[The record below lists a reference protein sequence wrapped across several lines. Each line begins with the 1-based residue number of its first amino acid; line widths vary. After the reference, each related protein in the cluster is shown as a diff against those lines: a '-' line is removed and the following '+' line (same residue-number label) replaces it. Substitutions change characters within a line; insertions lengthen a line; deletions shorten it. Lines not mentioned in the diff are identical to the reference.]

1 MELHEIK
8 ADVILD
14 VSGLMCPM
22 PGVKAVKA
30 AKRLEPGKV
39 LEVKSS
45 NPVFKKFGP
54 VITKQFG
61 NDVLGMTD
69 GSDGYFRLFLKKS

>member
-1 MELHEIK
+1 MELNEIK

-14 VSGLMCPM
+14 VSNLMCPL

-30 AKRLEPGKV
+30 ARKLEQGKV

-45 NPVFKKFGP
+45 NAIFKKFGP
-54 VITKQFG
+54 MITRKLG
-61 NDVLGMTD
+61 NDVLGMID
-69 GSDGYFRLFLKKS
+69 GSDGYYRLFVKKS